1 MNAFLKIG
9 IDQFLVSLSLFVFSS
24 IVISLTSFEEFA
36 RYSNMLAVLVF
47 VQGLI
52 QATIGE
58 QLVYGWK
65 ASNSKTLSIVL
76 VSLLVA
82 VFFFVDF
89 TRSNGTTLMILSIIL
104 VLLAAFYT
112 ASRSFLYAYNRQQ
125 GSVLSGIFSISL
137 FIGSMIVIIFK
148 IVDPAYLIIIV
159 LASQV
164 FAMTLTLILRGFPRI
179 EYSNFKVIKSVQI
192 KQISYQAILFL
203 SSGLVFILAEKLNP
217 ELTGRYR
224 KLLFFVYPVN
234 QVISVLTLWLVPKL
248 RTSLDDFKIL
258 AKKSIILNFLLTPLM
273 IMLFYLVYN
282 SFGVSLEFTLL
293 ELFLISTFGIYLIPN
308 VLLSHYMK
316 FRLEWRQLIVGH
328 GLLAVLYIVSFIFA
342 SYKSNS
348 TVSLIIIAIFYQTVL
363 VSYNALII
371 RRTL

>member
-47 VQGLI
+47 VQGII

-65 ASNSKTLSIVL
+65 ASNSKTLSTVL
-76 VSLLVA
+76 VSLLVGII
-82 VFFFVDF
+82 FFVDF
-89 TRSNGTTLMILSIIL
+89 TSSSGTSIMILSIIL
-104 VLLAAFYT
+104 VVLAAFYT
-112 ASRSFLYAYNRQQ
+112 ASRSCLYAYNRQQ
-125 GSVLSGIFSISL
+125 GSVLSGIFSINL
-137 FIGSMIVIIFK
+137 FIGSMIVILFK

-164 FAMTLTLILRGFPRI
+164 FAMTFTLILRGFPQI
-179 EYSNFKVIKSVQI
+179 DYSNFKVIKSINI

-234 QVISVLTLWLVPKL
+234 QVISILTLWLVPKL
-248 RTSLDDFKIL
+248 RTRLGDFKIL
-258 AKKSIILNFLLTPLM
+258 TKKSIFLNFLLTPLL

-282 SFGVSLEFTLL
+282 SFGVSLGFTLL
-293 ELFLISTFGIYLIPN
+293 ELFLISSFGIFLIPN
-308 VLLSHYMK
+308 ALLSHYMK
-316 FRLEWRQLIVGH
+316 FTLKWRQLIMGH
-328 GLLAVLYIVSFIFA
+328 GLLSVLYVVSFIFIM
-342 SYKSNS
+342 YKSNS
-348 TVSLIIIAIFYQTVL
+348 TADLVIISIMYQTFLASYNSLIIKRKL
-363 VSYNALII
+363 
-371 RRTL
+371 